1 MGLKG
6 PRQMWSLYINKRK
19 VMESDNRNICLEH
32 FQIYSRTSEVDY
44 NKKTLTG
51 YFFDKNK
58 QDYLLKTVPWDIV
71 KEV

>member
-1 MGLKG
+1 
-6 PRQMWSLYINKRK
+6 
-19 VMESDNRNICLEH
+19 MESDNRNICLEH

-71 KEV
+71 REV